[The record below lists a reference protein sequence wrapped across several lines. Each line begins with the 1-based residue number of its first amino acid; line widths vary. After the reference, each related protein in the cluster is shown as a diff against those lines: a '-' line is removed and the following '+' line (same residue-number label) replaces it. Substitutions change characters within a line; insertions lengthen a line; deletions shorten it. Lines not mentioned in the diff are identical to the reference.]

1 MSIKLKLFHTKKSK
15 ERVPSTDFLNVCFEC
30 CGVLRPARLMIP
42 GAPID
47 DSWEPGTFTKLP

>member
-1 MSIKLKLFHTKKSK
+1 MSRKLKLFHTKKSK

-30 CGVLRPARLMIP
+30 CGVLGSARLIIP

-47 DSWEPGTFTKLP
+47 DFWEPGIFTKLP